1 MNEEPNSI
9 KGKIREARSSTNGPN
24 ANPTP
29 TPDP

>member
-29 TPDP
+29 DP